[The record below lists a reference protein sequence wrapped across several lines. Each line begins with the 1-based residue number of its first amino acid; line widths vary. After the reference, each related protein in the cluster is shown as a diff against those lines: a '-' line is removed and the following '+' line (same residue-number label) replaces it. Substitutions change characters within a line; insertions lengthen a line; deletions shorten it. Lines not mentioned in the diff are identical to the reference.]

1 MVARQPKSPTRPNA
15 ANQPPLNDGLSLPAL
30 DAQLAQRVDRARR
43 LLKKRAWVAAAAGAV
58 PLPGL
63 DWAVD
68 AALLSKLIPQINT
81 EFGLGVHQIEQLPEH
96 QRARVQT
103 AITLVGGALLGKL
116 ITKSLI
122 LSTMKAVG
130 IRLTAA
136 QAAKFVPLAG
146 QVASAALNY
155 AALRWLGEQHIKDCV
170 RVVQEAKLQL
180 PAPSTSATAKNK
192 AG

>member
-1 MVARQPKSPTRPNA
+1 MRQPSQQAASSAATGMPKQAFQA
-15 ANQPPLNDGLSLPAL
+15 ANNSALPLE
-30 DAQLAQRVDRARR
+30 LAERAVRARK
-43 LLKKRAWVAAAAGAV
+43 LIASRALVAAAAGAI

-68 AALLSKLIPQINT
+68 AALLSKLIPQINR
-81 EFGLGVHQIEQLPEH
+81 EFGLHPHQIEQLPLH
-96 QRARVQT
+96 QRQRVQT

-122 LSTMKAVG
+122 ISALKTVG

-146 QVASAALNY
+146 QAASAALNY
-155 AALRWLGEQHIKDCV
+155 AALRWLGEQHIQDCI
-170 RVVQEAKLQL
+170 RVVNEAQLAL
-180 PAPSTSATAKNK
+180 PAPKV
-192 AG
+192 

>member
-1 MVARQPKSPTRPNA
+1 MAWSRRSQTGTVVARQPESFT
-15 ANQPPLNDGLSLPAL
+15 QPAL
-30 DAQLAQRVDRARR
+30 DAELAQRVDRARR
-43 LLKKRAWVAAAAGAV
+43 LLTRKAWVAAAAGAV

-68 AALLSKLIPQINT
+68 AALLSKLIPQINAQ
-81 EFGLGVHQIEQLPEH
+81 FGLGAHQIEQLPHH
-96 QRARVQT
+96 QRERVQT

-146 QVASAALNY
+146 QAASAALNF

-170 RVVQEAKLQL
+170 RVVCEAKLLL
-180 PAPSTSATAKNK
+180 PTPAKT
-192 AG
+192 